1 MLTPIKAPLYYA
13 QVEPITPTVDRPT
26 GNDSP
31 SILLDDGDMQYSY
44 IVKVLDGDGKKG
56 YKVHK
61 LRTSKHFTSCME
73 IKDQLQESLKEHL
86 SCDKF
91 DIGYIEAGR
100 QGIRGKTRWIFS
112 SEDIHDMYES
122 YKSAGKTE
130 IILWCDGRRQVA
142 GKKRQSPTTEENEGG
157 SKKSRTPCGEAI
169 RKAMDEVT
177 IIYQKLDEKHH
188 EVYSPEQLKVWAH
201 LISNGTHTS
210 YDIAPNKRFFH
221 GRKNPSTSTSHMK
234 DSNEFSPAKRCNS
247 RSQYVVQLKDLHALY
262 ESGALSKQE
271 FDDQKSR

>member
-31 SILLDDGDMQYSY
+31 SILLNDGDMQYSY

-100 QGIRGKTRWIFS
+100 QGIRGKQGGFS
-112 SEDIHDMYES
+112 VQRTLMICTNHTSLLAKQKLYCGVM
-122 YKSAGKTE
+122 
-130 IILWCDGRRQVA
+130 DGDRLQ
-142 GKKRQSPTTEENEGG
+142 GKKGNPLLQKKMKVAVKNCEHPVGRQFV
-157 SKKSRTPCGEAI
+157 K
-169 RKAMDEVT
+169 
-177 IIYQKLDEKHH
+177 Q
-188 EVYSPEQLKVWAH
+188 W
-201 LISNGTHTS
+201 
-210 YDIAPNKRFFH
+210 
-221 GRKNPSTSTSHMK
+221 MK
-234 DSNEFSPAKRCNS
+234 
-247 RSQYVVQLKDLHALY
+247 
-262 ESGALSKQE
+262 
-271 FDDQKSR
+271 

>member
-1 MLTPIKAPLYYA
+1 MPLYYA

-91 DIGYIEAGR
+91 DVGYIEAGR

-112 SEDIHDMYES
+112 SEDIDDMYES

-130 IILWCDGRRQVA
+130 IPRRGKASYMTVYLASDLSHQV
-142 GKKRQSPTTEENEGG
+142 SND
-157 SKKSRTPCGEAI
+157 SKFKVHLNDKNLHMRT
-169 RKAMDEVT
+169 RV
-177 IIYQKLDEKHH
+177 
-188 EVYSPEQLKVWAH
+188 
-201 LISNGTHTS
+201 
-210 YDIAPNKRFFH
+210 
-221 GRKNPSTSTSHMK
+221 PSH
-234 DSNEFSPAKRCNS
+234 
-247 RSQYVVQLKDLHALY
+247 V
-262 ESGALSKQE
+262 G
-271 FDDQKSR
+271 

>member
-73 IKDQLQESLKEHL
+73 IKDQLRESLKEHL

-91 DIGYIEAGR
+91 DLGYIEAGR
-100 QGIRGKTRWIFS
+100 QGIRGKTR
-112 SEDIHDMYES
+112 
-122 YKSAGKTE
+122 
-130 IILWCDGRRQVA
+130 
-142 GKKRQSPTTEENEGG
+142 
-157 SKKSRTPCGEAI
+157 
-169 RKAMDEVT
+169 
-177 IIYQKLDEKHH
+177 
-188 EVYSPEQLKVWAH
+188 
-201 LISNGTHTS
+201 
-210 YDIAPNKRFFH
+210 
-221 GRKNPSTSTSHMK
+221 
-234 DSNEFSPAKRCNS
+234 
-247 RSQYVVQLKDLHALY
+247 
-262 ESGALSKQE
+262 
-271 FDDQKSR
+271 